1 MRISTCWI
9 VDVKYGISHLAFE
22 LNGWHIWAIHWN
34 LETMVPSMV
43 TKDVFVVV
51 ESLVKNQCKGKPCN
65 FQPFGPLPPIFFQ
78 FFDCFFSFM

>member
-9 VDVKYGISHLAFE
+9 VDVKYGIPHLAFE

-34 LETMVPSMV
+34 LDTMVPSML

-65 FQPFGPLPPIFFQ
+65 FQPFGPLPPIIFPIL
-78 FFDCFFSFM
+78 